1 MVPRLPQARN
11 ATEKERPTLGV
22 GRSVRG
28 AITGRSMKSSG
39 PCRLSASAHL
49 QPNLSILGPLLRRR
63 GRKTSAAHARPPSI
77 GKEWQAM
84 GGRACKRLIERRT
97 INPSQDKIP
106 MQVRE
111 IMSDNLVCCTAET
124 PATS

>member
-1 MVPRLPQARN
+1 VSTFSFGAFAAEAVDSGSVVAETLTQDVSRARAASGQLVKSGRAMGSRRQNGAFTIERVDASLPDSLWQ
-11 ATEKERPTLGV
+11 TCSCE
-22 GRSVRG
+22 SD
-28 AITGRSMKSSG
+28 S
-39 PCRLSASAHL
+39 
-49 QPNLSILGPLLRRR
+49 QNLY
-63 GRKTSAAHARPPSI
+63 
-77 GKEWQAM
+77 